1 MATIDLHSHST
12 YSDGLL
18 GPAAVVLRA
27 AERGVRVL
35 ALTDHDELGG
45 LAEARAAAAECGIEL
60 VAGVEVSVSWHGKTL
75 HVVGLHVDPG
85 NECLREGLLAT
96 RAGRHERAA
105 RMADELG
112 QAGIEGSLEG
122 ARAYAMNPE
131 LVSRA
136 HFARFLVKG
145 GYARDTNAVFK
156 RYLVEGKPGY
166 VAHQWA
172 QLGEAIGWIKAA
184 GGLAVLA
191 HPGRYS
197 LDVLQEDV
205 LLEQFKACG
214 GVALEVVTGS
224 HSPDQFGYWAKSAQ
238 RFGLQASAGSDYH
251 GPSESRRD
259 LGDLPELPAGCVP
272 VWSSF

>member
-18 GPAAVVLRA
+18 GPAAVVTRA

-60 VAGVEVSVSWHGKTL
+60 IPGVEVSVSWHGKTL
-75 HVVGLHVDPG
+75 HVVGLHVDPD
-85 NECLREGLLAT
+85 NEGLREGLLAT

-105 RMADELG
+105 RIADELG
-112 QAGIEGSLEG
+112 QAGIDGSLAG

-136 HFARFLVKG
+136 HFARFLVKE

-184 GGLAVLA
+184 GGMAVLA

-205 LLEQFKACG
+205 LLEQFKASG

-238 RFGLQASAGSDYH
+238 RFGLHASAGSDYH

-259 LGDLPELPAGCVP
+259 LGDLPALPAGCIP
-272 VWSSF
+272 VWSNF